1 MAVVA
6 GQRNTS
12 NITQDQ
18 RRIDIGNRIALL
30 EPESTPLTALLN
42 RIGSERAIS
51 PKFQALEDEL
61 AARFDAINNGA
72 GYASGATSV
81 VVDNGGYFNVED
93 LVLVTRTGE
102 MVRVTAVSTNTLT
115 ITRGVG
121 STAAAIVDN
130 DELYIL
136 SSAAMEGDVS
146 KQARSETPTVI
157 TNYTQIFRDPF
168 DESNT
173 LRSSDTV
180 HTPHDWAYVQNKK
193 GIEHSTRIERAF
205 LFGKPSESGS
215 PAVRTTGGAFHFIGS
230 TNQTD
235 AGGTFSETELWSSA
249 PTAFRYG
256 RQRKIAFAGG
266 LPIQVMNQFAQSKVQ
281 VRSGE
286 TTYGLNIT
294 DYVTPFG
301 QLSLVWHPLLD
312 GAVYGGTILVLDL
325 DAVAKKYLH
334 GMNAPGGSRD
344 THLNENIQENDRD
357 GRKDEYLSE
366 VGLKFGQAKRHATVT
381 NITG

>member
-249 PTAFRYG
+249 RTAFRYG

>member
-1 MAVVA
+1 MATIA
-6 GQRNTS
+6 GQRNTN

-42 RIGSERAIS
+42 RIGSEKAIS

-61 AARFDAINNGA
+61 PARFDAIND
-72 GYASGATSV
+72 ATPPAAAATTWT
-81 VVDNGGYFNVED
+81 VDNGGYFNVED
-93 LVLVTRTGE
+93 LVLVTRTTE
-102 MVRVTAVSTNTLT
+102 MARVTAVSGNDLT
-115 ITRGVG
+115 VTRGVG
-121 STAAAIVDN
+121 STAADLLDD

-146 KQARSETPTVI
+146 KQARSETPTVV

-168 DESNT
+168 DESAT

-180 HTPHDWAYVQNKK
+180 HTPHDWTYVQNKK
-193 GIEHSTRIERAF
+193 GIEHATRIERAF

-215 PAVRTTGGAFHFIGS
+215 PAVRTTGGCFHFIGS

-235 AGGTFSETELWSSA
+235 AGGTFAETELWSA
-249 PTAFRYG
+249 ARTAFRYG
-256 RQRKIAFAGG
+256 RQRKVAFAGG

-281 VRSGE
+281 VRTGE
-286 TTYGLNIT
+286 STYGLNIT

-312 GAVYGGTILVLDL
+312 GEVYGGTILILDL
-325 DAVAKKYLH
+325 EVVMKKYLA
-334 GMNAPGGSRD
+334 GGVGGSRD

-366 VGLKFGQAKRHATVT
+366 VGLKFGQAKRHATIT